1 MTVPRLPP
9 RLPCGVVPELSVAS
23 FNTHAGMDGWGRPYD
38 LSGACRQLDTDVIVL
53 QETFAPL
60 NGTSQAETVAS
71 ELGYTPVELPLAR
84 AWRRKEGIA
93 EGKGWEPRKVLPTT
107 LRALR
112 VGGHVDYRRHADF
125 AGYEEGT
132 WGLAVLC
139 KPTIVT
145 TEALQLGRLK
155 RDFTQRGALI
165 VELETRQGDA
175 GAAGASERDAGPQ
188 EPAAAATSAGRF
200 TVVGTHAAHL
210 TVGSPFQIR
219 RLHRHLPAA
228 DSPAA
233 LAGDMNLWGPPVSL
247 LLPGWKRAVRGRTWP
262 AWRPH
267 SQPDHILVNRAV
279 TVVDSEVVHA
289 GNSDHR
295 AVRARLRW

>member
-1 MTVPRLPP
+1 M
-9 RLPCGVVPELSVAS
+9 PELSVAS

-38 LSGACRQLDTDVIVL
+38 LSGACRQLDSDVIVL

-60 NGTSQAETVAS
+60 KGTSQAEAVAS

-84 AWRRKEGIA
+84 AWRRAEGIA

-155 RDFTQRGALI
+155 RDYTQRGALV
-165 VELETRQGDA
+165 VELDVRQ
-175 GAAGASERDAGPQ
+175 E
-188 EPAAAATSAGRF
+188 AAATGEDDVSGQPAAPSGERF

-219 RLHRHLPAA
+219 RLHRHLPAG

-279 TVVDSEVVHA
+279 TVLDSEVVHA